1 MPIRAFFI
9 GSVMAHILLS
19 RSILD
24 QSIIFKACATYLK
37 KEDKVCIILYSFF
50 DAQLHSEMLYQ
61 DYYKKDGTYDLK
73 MRKMFLAYGIT
84 EITYLNYYDDNE
96 VTRLKKI
103 HDATILFFPG
113 GAPDEMMRRLNE
125 HHLTQEI
132 TSFKG
137 HTIGS
142 SAGAMIH
149 FDTFH
154 IYKDKEYKKFQLLQ
168 GLGLIKG
175 FDICVHYQRKIQQH
189 KALKKVRRLRH
200 IDLFVLP
207 DDGAM
212 IVDEGH
218 VTLIHSAK
226 KYSHKKGIIR

>member
-1 MPIRAFFI
+1 MPIWAFFI
-9 GSVMAHILLS
+9 GRVMAHILLS

-24 QSIIFKACATYLK
+24 HTSIFKACETYLK
-37 KEDKVCIILYSFF
+37 KEDKVCIVLYSFF
-50 DAQLHSEMLYQ
+50 DAQLPSEQAYQ
-61 DYYKKDGTYDLK
+61 DYYKKEGMYDLK
-73 MRKMFLAYGIT
+73 IRKMFSAYGIT
-84 EITYLNYYDDNE
+84 EISYVHYYDDNKE
-96 VTRLKKI
+96 TRLKKI
-103 HDATILFFPG
+103 RNATILFFPG
-113 GAPDEMMRRLNE
+113 GAPDEMMRRFNE
-125 HHLTQEI
+125 HDLTSEI

-154 IYKDKEYKKFQLLQ
+154 IYKDKEYKKFQLVS

-200 IDLFVLP
+200 VDMFVLP

-218 VTLIHSAK
+218 IMLIHTAK
-226 KYSHKKGIIR
+226 QYSNKKGIIR